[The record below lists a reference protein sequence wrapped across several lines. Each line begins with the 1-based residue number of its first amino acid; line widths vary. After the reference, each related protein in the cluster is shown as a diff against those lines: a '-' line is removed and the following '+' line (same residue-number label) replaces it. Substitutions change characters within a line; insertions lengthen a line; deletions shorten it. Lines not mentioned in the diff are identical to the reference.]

1 MTSRTGSRTNR
12 AELACSTAAFTLIE
26 LVLVLALLLIV
37 LSVAFPSLQG
47 FFRGRNLDS
56 EAKRFLALT
65 RYGQSRAVS
74 EGLPMELWIDPKQ
87 GTYGLRTQTGYTEP
101 DTNARLYSL
110 DQGLKLEVVPAPNR
124 PLLQSNLWTQGART
138 IGSTPPIRFLPDGFI
153 SETSPAQ
160 IVLRQDMDDEIRITE
175 STNHLQYEIQSGNSP
190 NVTR

>member
-1 MTSRTGSRTNR
+1 MTSRTGSRKNR
-12 AELACSTAAFTLIE
+12 AARACSTAAFTLIE

-87 GTYGLRTQTGYTEP
+87 GTYGLRAQTGYAEP
-101 DTNARLYSL
+101 DTDARWYRL
-110 DQGLKLEVVPAPNR
+110 DQGLKLQIVPSPTG
-124 PLLQSNLWTQGART
+124 PLLQSNLWTQGARA

-153 SETSPAQ
+153 AETSPAQ
-160 IVLRQDMDDEIRITE
+160 IVLCQDVEDEIRIIE
-175 STNHLQYEIQSGNSP
+175 SSNHLQYEIQSGNSP
-190 NVTR
+190 NVVR